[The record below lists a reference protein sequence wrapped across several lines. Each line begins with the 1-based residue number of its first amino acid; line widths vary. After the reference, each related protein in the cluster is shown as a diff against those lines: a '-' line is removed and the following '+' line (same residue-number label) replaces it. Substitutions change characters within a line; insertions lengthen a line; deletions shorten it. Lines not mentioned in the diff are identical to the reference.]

1 MRICEGE
8 ATNGVWCVQ
17 FGMVTEDTDV
27 KELVRLV
34 IATGMEIEE
43 SSEFLDKMSEL
54 VRKGMQKNTFRMFR
68 RKNYITTTDSNLFH
82 APFCTGIEKATEE
95 LKREAEEAMWEEG
108 ILRRV
113 PIVGTF
119 VSWFSPPT
127 KESGVR
133 GRALNLTQG
142 KVESTEN
149 IYKYHMQIDS
159 SSIPNSFSPNP
170 IRE

>member
-1 MRICEGE
+1 LSEARGNIDHLNAKIVDKLKAIDSAFSLGE
-8 ATNGVWCVQ
+8 SSNGVWCVQ

-34 IATGMEIEE
+34 ISTGLEIEE

-54 VRKGMQKNTFRMFR
+54 VKK
-68 RKNYITTTDSNLFH
+68 
-82 APFCTGIEKATEE
+82 GIEKATEE
-95 LKREAEEAMWEEG
+95 LKREAEDAMWEEG

-113 PIVGTF
+113 PVVGTF

-159 SSIPNSFSPNP
+159 SSIPNSFGSTTST